1 MRYFSVILIIMLVF
15 FSCKEEINPF
25 DFNESDI
32 NLDNDTL
39 YFLEPTDFSALH
51 NNIFIPTCA
60 NSGCHDGTFEP
71 DFRTIESS
79 YNSLVYQPVIKND
92 INNSFSYRVE
102 PGNSSKS
109 VLYHRLIVDIDGISG
124 IMPLSAEYNPEHYW
138 YDNEEEYINNIKD
151 WIDNGAKD
159 IFGNSPQSPN
169 DIPLGR
175 GMVVFAGG
183 QLNNPINRNSQNGT
197 VLISNN
203 LDSVDLWFSITDDL
217 LSSNQLSYNK
227 IKISNSLHNFINISE
242 SDLVVLNNPISEV
255 GFFST
260 VSLESF
266 FHKFTLDLASYNIG
280 DIIYVKVYVKD
291 NVNPITEIPNNGSPF
306 SFIQYFSLTI
316 I

>member
-1 MRYFSVILIIMLVF
+1 
-15 FSCKEEINPF
+15 
-25 DFNESDI
+25 
-32 NLDNDTL
+32 
-39 YFLEPTDFSALH
+39 LH
-51 NNIFIPTCA
+51 NNIFTPTCA

-71 DFRTIESS
+71 DFRTIESA

-92 INNSFSYRVE
+92 INNSFTYRVD

-151 WIDNGAKD
+151 WINNGAKD
-159 IFGNSPQSPN
+159 IFGNSPQLSN

-175 GMVVFAGG
+175 GMVVFSSG
-183 QLNNPINRNSQNGT
+183 QSNNPINRNSQNGT

-217 LSSNQLSYNK
+217 LASNQLSYNK
-227 IKISNSLHNFINISE
+227 IKISNSLHNFSNIVE
-242 SDLVVLNNPISEV
+242 SDLVVLNNPISQL
-255 GFFST
+255 GFFS
-260 VSLESF
+260 SINLESF
-266 FHKFTLDLASYNIG
+266 YHKFTLDLGLYNVG

-291 NVNPITEIPNNGSPF
+291 NMNPITEIPNNGSPF

>member
-1 MRYFSVILIIMLVF
+1 MIVF
-15 FSCKEEINPF
+15 FACKEETNPF
-25 DFNESDI
+25 DFNASNI
-32 NLDNDTL
+32 NSNNDTL
-39 YFLEPTDFSALH
+39 YFFDATDFSALH
-51 NNIFIPTCA
+51 NNIFTPTCA

-71 DFRTIESS
+71 DFRTIESA

-92 INNSFSYRVE
+92 INNSFTYRVD

-109 VLYHRLIVDIDGISG
+109 ILYHRLIVDIDGISG

-159 IFGNSPQSPN
+159 IFGNSPQLSN

-175 GMVVFAGG
+175 GMVVFSSG

-217 LSSNQLSYNK
+217 LTSNQLSYNK
-227 IKISNSLHNFINISE
+227 IKISNSLHNFSNIGE
-242 SDLVVLNNPISEV
+242 SDLVVLNNPISQL
-255 GFFST
+255 GFFS
-260 VSLESF
+260 SINLESF
-266 FHKFTLDLASYNIG
+266 YHKFTLDLGLYNVG

-291 NVNPITEIPNNGSPF
+291 NMNPITEIPNNGSPF

>member
-1 MRYFSVILIIMLVF
+1 MRDFSIIIIMIVF
-15 FSCKEEINPF
+15 FACKEEINPF
-25 DFNESDI
+25 DFNGSNI
-32 NLDNDTL
+32 NSNNDTL
-39 YFLEPTDFSALH
+39 YFLDPTDFSALH
-51 NNIFIPTCA
+51 NNIFTPTCA

-71 DFRTIESS
+71 DFRTIESA

-92 INNSFSYRVE
+92 INNSFTYRVD

-109 VLYHRLIVDIDGISG
+109 ILYHRLIVDIDGISG

-151 WIDNGAKD
+151 WINNGAKD
-159 IFGNSPQSPN
+159 IFGNSPQLSN
-169 DIPLGR
+169 DIPLAR
-175 GMVVFAGG
+175 GMVVFSSG
-183 QLNNPINRNSQNGT
+183 QSNNPINRNSQNGT

-217 LSSNQLSYNK
+217 LASNQLSYNK
-227 IKISNSLHNFINISE
+227 IKISNSLHNFSNIVE
-242 SDLVVLNNPISEV
+242 SDLVVLNNPISQL
-255 GFFST
+255 GFFS
-260 VSLESF
+260 SINLESF
-266 FHKFTLDLASYNIG
+266 YHKFTLDLGLYNVG

-291 NVNPITEIPNNGSPF
+291 NMNPITEIPNNGSPF